1 MKQLLSKRWYI
12 KLSNWEYWPMWIY
25 YIPVWI
31 QHFWLSL
38 KVGNLFFFLRT
49 NPAIDG
55 FILSDS
61 KYRTLQLV
69 PNECKPK
76 TIYVRKGSR
85 PGEIMDEIAN
95 YGVQFPIILKPDIG
109 FRGISVKKIDN
120 EQELAE
126 SLQNIKVNHII
137 QEFVDD
143 ELEIGLFYYR
153 LPDSNKGVI
162 PSLTIK
168 KFLSVAGDGSSTL
181 GQLIEGNP
189 RAVLHQEKLRKR
201 FNARWNHILPANKIM
216 ILDRIGN
223 HNKGT
228 EFRNGNHLI
237 DEELISIFD
246 DLSHKMEGFYF
257 GRFDIKTPSLEA
269 LKRDHNYKILEV
281 NGVGGEPTH
290 IYYPDTPFFSVW
302 KDLCAIWRV
311 AAKISKIN
319 FRNGEAKPTFRE
331 AHSKWLSYNQ
341 YKTMLH

>member
-1 MKQLLSKRWYI
+1 MKRLLSKRWYI

-61 KYRTLQLV
+61 KYMTLQLV
-69 PNECKPK
+69 PDEYKPK
-76 TIYVRKGSR
+76 TIYVSKGSL
-85 PGEIMDEIAN
+85 PGKIMAEISKNGI
-95 YGVQFPIILKPDIG
+95 QFPIILKPDIG
-109 FRGISVKKIDN
+109 YRGIDVKKVDN
-120 EQELAE
+120 EQELSE
-126 SLQNIKVNHII
+126 SLKKLKVNHII

-181 GQLIEGNP
+181 GQLIEANP

-201 FNARWNHILPANKIM
+201 FKSRWNHILPANKIM

-257 GRFDIKTPSLEA
+257 GRFDIKTPSLEV
-269 LKRDHNYKILEV
+269 LKKDRNYKILEV
-281 NGVGGEPTH
+281 NGIGGEPTH
-290 IYYPDTPFFSVW
+290 IYDPDTSFFRVW

-319 FRNGEAKPTFRE
+319 IRNGEAKPTFRE
-331 AHSKWLSYNQ
+331 AHSKWHSYNQ